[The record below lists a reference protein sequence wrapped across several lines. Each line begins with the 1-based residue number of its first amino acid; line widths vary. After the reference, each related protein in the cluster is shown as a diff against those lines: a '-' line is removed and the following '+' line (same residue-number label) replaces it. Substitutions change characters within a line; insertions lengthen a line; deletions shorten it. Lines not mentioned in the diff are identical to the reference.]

1 MQIDIEGW
9 EFTEGGFPDWVK
21 SGVLKNNV
29 NQIAIEL
36 HLPNLPKSKHDKSA
50 PDYVFF
56 LKILKNLQDIDFRL
70 ISQEVNMAVGRLE

>member
-1 MQIDIEGW
+1 MGKIRC
-9 EFTEGGFPDWVK
+9 V
-21 SGVLKNNV
+21 KNNV

-36 HLPNLPKSKHDKSA
+36 HLPYLPKSKHDKSA